1 MKTNLTDTWEKQ
13 REVDRRDREEF
24 IQLQKLMQDIK
35 RYIRSIDISSL

>member
-1 MKTNLTDTWEKQ
+1 MKTNLTDMWEKQ